1 MTKALE
7 KRTGLDE
14 DTPTEIILTKD
25 VPTAPESTGT
35 ATSGAR
41 KIWLN
46 RGLLLGVFA
55 IQAVLSLRLRNTA
68 FEDEALYLYAG
79 HLQIDHLLYGTPVP
93 NFFTSYFSG
102 SPMLYP
108 VLGAA
113 ADTVFGLAGARALSL
128 LFMLGTTALLYHLTR
143 LLFNRRVALCAAAV
157 FAVTQSTLF
166 LGNFAT
172 FDAPALFLLALA
184 TWIVVRTA
192 SRRAWV
198 ACLFAAPVLALAVA
212 VKYVTLMYVPVVTAV
227 AVLAAFAYHG
237 ARALLRGLVLPA
249 LVAAALAGALA
260 VGGSRHLDALRTTTT
275 ERASGH
281 DRPMA
286 LLLDCLEWG
295 GLMLAVAL
303 LGAVLYMWRAHR
315 SEAPGLGNAAASG
328 LRNAAAP
335 GRWWRACLG
344 LLLCGAALLAPAYQM
359 HLHTHVSLHKH
370 IGYGLL
376 FAAPMAGIGITRL
389 VGTHFRYPQ
398 FGPLIWV
405 ALLALGMSQSQ
416 ELYRVWPNSADL
428 VATLRSQ
435 IVADGHYLVEA
446 NSPPR
451 YYLRE
456 QTQPEQWTSTYAITY
471 YGNKGAPLTGEAGYQ
486 KAIADGHFDVIVFDR
501 TVTKDL
507 DNKLAEQ
514 LRSNANYRLLTKL
527 PFTNTGG
534 SGAYEIWVK
543 ATPP

>member
-1 MTKALE
+1 VTKALE
-7 KRTGLDE
+7 NGTDLDE
-14 DTPTEIILTKD
+14 EAPVEIIVAED
-25 VPTAPESTGT
+25 VPTSPESAGT
-35 ATSGAR
+35 ATSSAH

-55 IQAVLSLRLRNTA
+55 VQAVLSLRLRNTA
-68 FEDEALYLYAG
+68 FEDEALYLYVG
-79 HLQIDHLLYGTPVP
+79 HLQIGHLFHGTPVP
-93 NFFTSYFSG
+93 DFLSSYISG

-113 ADTVFGLAGARALSL
+113 ADTAFGLAGARVLSL
-128 LFMLGTTALLYHLTR
+128 LFMLGTTALLYQLTR

-172 FDAPALFLLALA
+172 FDAPVLFLLALA

-192 SRRAWV
+192 SRPAW
-198 ACLFAAPVLALAVA
+198 ATCLFAAPVLTLAVA
-212 VKYVTLMYVPVVTAV
+212 VKYVALIYVPVVIAV
-227 AVLAAFAYHG
+227 AVLVGFSYRG
-237 ARALLRGLVLPA
+237 ARALLRGLALPT
-249 LVAAALAGALA
+249 LVTAALAGALA
-260 VGGSRHLDALRTTTT
+260 VGGGRYLGALRTTTT
-275 ERASGH
+275 ERAFGH
-281 DRPMA
+281 DRPMD
-286 LLLDCLEWG
+286 LLLDCLRWG

-303 LGAVLYMWRAHR
+303 LGAVLYIWRAHR
-315 SEAPGLGNAAASG
+315 GEVHGLINAAT
-328 LRNAAAP
+328 P

-344 LLLCGAALLAPAYQM
+344 LLLCGATLLAPAYQM
-359 HLHTHVSLHKH
+359 YLHTHVSLHKH

-376 FAAPMAGIGITRL
+376 FAAPMAGVGITRL
-389 VGTHFRYPQ
+389 VGTHFRFPQ

-416 ELYRVWPNSADL
+416 ELYRVWPNSAEL
-428 VATLRSQ
+428 VATLKSQ
-435 IVADGHYLVEA
+435 VVTDGHYLVEA

-456 QTQPEQWTSTYAITY
+456 QTQPQQWTSTYAITY
-471 YGNKGAPLTGEAGYQ
+471 DGNKSAPLAGEAGYR
-486 KAIADGHFDVIVFDR
+486 KAIADGYFDVIVFDR
-501 TVTKDL
+501 TVTKEL

-514 LRSNANYRLLTKL
+514 LASSPSYRLLTKL
-527 PFTNTGG
+527 PFTNTRG
-534 SGAYEIWVK
+534 SGVYEIWVK

>member
-1 MTKALE
+1 VTKALE
-7 KRTGLDE
+7 NGTDLDA
-14 DTPTEIILTKD
+14 PTEIIVTKD
-25 VPTAPESTGT
+25 VLASPESTRT

-46 RGLLLGVFA
+46 RGLLLGVLV

-68 FEDEALYLYAG
+68 FEDEALYLYVG
-79 HLQIDHLLYGTPVP
+79 HLQIEHLFYGTPVP
-93 NFFTSYFSG
+93 DFFTSYFSG

-108 VLGAA
+108 VLGATADA
-113 ADTVFGLAGARALSL
+113 AFGLAGARVLSL
-128 LFMLGTTALLYHLTR
+128 LFMLGTTALLYHLTH
-143 LLFNRRVALCAAAV
+143 LLFNRRIALCAAAV

-172 FDAPALFLLALA
+172 FDAPVLFLLTLA

-192 SRRAWV
+192 SRRAWE
-198 ACLFAAPVLALAVA
+198 ACLFAAPVLTLAVA
-212 VKYVTLMYVPVVTAV
+212 VKYVALIYVPVVTAV
-227 AVLAAFAYHG
+227 AVLAAFPYRG
-237 ARALLRGLVLPA
+237 SRALLRGLALPT

-281 DRPMA
+281 DRPMD

-303 LGAVLYMWRAHR
+303 LGAVLYTWRVHR
-315 SEAPGLGNAAASG
+315 SEAPGLG
-328 LRNAAAP
+328 NAAAP

-344 LLLCGAALLAPAYQM
+344 LLLCGATLLAPAYQM

-376 FAAPMAGIGITRL
+376 FAAPMAGVGITRL
-389 VGTHFRYPQ
+389 IGTHFRFPQ

-405 ALLALGMSQSQ
+405 ALLAFGMSQSQ
-416 ELYRVWPNSADL
+416 ELYRVWPNSAEL

-435 IVADGHYLVEA
+435 VVADGHYLVEA

-456 QTQPEQWTSTYAITY
+456 QTRPEQWTSTYAITY
-471 YGNKGAPLTGEAGYQ
+471 YGNKGAPLTGEAGYR
-486 KAIADGHFDVIVFDR
+486 KAIADGYFDVIVFDR
-501 TVTKDL
+501 TVTKEL

-514 LRSNANYRLLTKL
+514 LASSPSYRLLTKL
-527 PFTNTGG
+527 PFTNTRGI
-534 SGAYEIWVK
+534 GAYEIWVK